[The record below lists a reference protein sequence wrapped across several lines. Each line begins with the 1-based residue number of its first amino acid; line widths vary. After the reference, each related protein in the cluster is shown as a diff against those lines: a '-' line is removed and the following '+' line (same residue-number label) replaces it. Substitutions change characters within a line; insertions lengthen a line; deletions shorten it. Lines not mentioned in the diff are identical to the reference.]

1 MTENQPSTPAQP
13 DPVALHMQ
21 AVNDLARCKA
31 MLCAN
36 EPMRAFFLGC
46 WGCVPAPSP
55 TGMSYRGHS
64 RARRSGPQARPAIVG
79 DSWSRQSLER
89 AI

>member
-1 MTENQPSTPAQP
+1 MTENHTSAAAQP

-36 EPMRAFFLGC
+36 EPMYLYAKQCLESSQRAVAALWDMESSKF
-46 WGCVPAPSP
+46 
-55 TGMSYRGHS
+55 HH
-64 RARRSGPQARPAIVG
+64 
-79 DSWSRQSLER
+79 
-89 AI
+89 

>member
-1 MTENQPSTPAQP
+1 MTENHITAAAQP

-36 EPMRAFFLGC
+36 EPMYLYAKQCL
-46 WGCVPAPSP
+46 
-55 TGMSYRGHS
+55 
-64 RARRSGPQARPAIVG
+64 
-79 DSWSRQSLER
+79 
-89 AI
+89 

>member
-1 MTENQPSTPAQP
+1 MTENHITAAAQP

-36 EPMRAFFLGC
+36 EPMYLYAKPVVSGLFRA
-46 WGCVPAPSP
+46 
-55 TGMSYRGHS
+55 
-64 RARRSGPQARPAIVG
+64 
-79 DSWSRQSLER
+79 DK
-89 AI
+89 

>member
-36 EPMRAFFLGC
+36 EPMYLFAQQQL
-46 WGCVPAPSP
+46 
-55 TGMSYRGHS
+55 
-64 RARRSGPQARPAIVG
+64 QAAQQAVAALWAI
-79 DSWSRQSLER
+79 E
-89 AI
+89 